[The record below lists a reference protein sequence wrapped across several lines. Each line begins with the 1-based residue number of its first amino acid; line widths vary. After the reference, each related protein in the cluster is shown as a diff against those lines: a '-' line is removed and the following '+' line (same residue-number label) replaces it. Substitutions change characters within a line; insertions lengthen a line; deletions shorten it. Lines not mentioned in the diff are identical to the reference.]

1 MAERAR
7 AGGRARIRGSL
18 VFACALRVRPHGRV
32 QGVRR
37 RRGAEAGV
45 SGVHQLAGVCARRL
59 LRERVG
65 CDRAF
70 RHPDEGRQGRDRV
83 QGCSL
88 CRPLEDRVGELQGHG
103 VRPPERLPSP
113 RHGCAGQVLR
123 RAGRGGQGVADAGGG
138 AARRVGRVPPP
149 EADPRGDRAF
159 AKSGDD
165 RPTDN
170 RSRRT
175 RPFAARRRR
184 DDEAGCRPDGGGCRK
199 PAVRRW
205 TARRVPR
212 HPGTQAHQGVSQAD
226 ARSPRQLPRR
236 AGRRRKAAGGRG
248 QVPLKDERRRG
259 AQPLR
264 DRGRAAHPPP
274 EGARRGGGGHPAL
287 ARRRAWGRLLGGRG
301 RGRVRAG
308 VDAVRRERLLP
319 RSGQHR
325 PPLPPRPLALG
336 RDLRL
341 SLPGEEELPHV
352 RAVGSRPA
360 RSGVRR
366 VRA

>member
-45 SGVHQLAGVCARRL
+45 SGVRQLAGVCARRL

-70 RHPDEGRQGRDRV
+70 RRPDEGWQGRGRV

-113 RHGCAGQVLR
+113 RHGRAGKVLR
-123 RAGRGGQGVADAGGG
+123 RAGSGGQGVADAG
-138 AARRVGRVPPP
+138 A
-149 EADPRGDRAF
+149 
-159 AKSGDD
+159 
-165 RPTDN
+165 
-170 RSRRT
+170 

-184 DDEAGCRPDGGGCRK
+184 DDKAGNRPDGGGCRK
-199 PAVRRW
+199 PAVRRRA
-205 TARRVPR
+205 ARRVPR
-212 HPGTQAHQGVSQAD
+212 HPGAQTPQGISQAD
-226 ARSPRQLPRR
+226 ADAPRQLPRR

-287 ARRRAWGRLLGGRG
+287 ARRRAWRRLLGGRG

-360 RSGVRR
+360 RRGVRR